1 MGPQGTPA
9 STPPHWTPIF
19 EHDLGS
25 ERGIM
30 RWGLRD
36 DGCPWCCS
44 QWRSA
49 PSPAAPPPARF
60 PATRAG
66 DFSRARAGIDQKIVA
81 FRARS
86 EGRLKSNAGNDQHID
101 DEMFGATVAQGR
113 LRAAECRRSRHARLR
128 LSKTC
133 SEGSR
138 RRRSKTP
145 LPPSSPRAPRRGA
158 RAIGD
163 DLALTRAES
172 ASANLCAA
180 WRINSGATVFREKR
194 LTLKFA

>member
-1 MGPQGTPA
+1 
-9 STPPHWTPIF
+9 
-19 EHDLGS
+19 
-25 ERGIM
+25 M

-44 QWRSA
+44 RWRSA

-66 DFSRARAGIDQKIVA
+66 DFSHARAGIDQKIVA
-81 FRARS
+81 LRARS
-86 EGRLKSNAGNDQHID
+86 ESRLKSNAGNDQTHRRRNVRCNRS
-101 DEMFGATVAQGR
+101 ARATSRRLVSTVAP
-113 LRAAECRRSRHARLR
+113 RAATAIQNMQWGRAGGAAKLRSHLHRR
-128 LSKTC
+128 
-133 SEGSR
+133 G
-138 RRRSKTP
+138 
-145 LPPSSPRAPRRGA
+145 APRRGA

>member
-1 MGPQGTPA
+1 MTLAPARHLGRARCDPLLNTPRCVSGMGPQGTPT
-9 STPPHWTPIF
+9 STPPHCTPIF

-44 QWRSA
+44 RWRSA

-66 DFSRARAGIDQKIVA
+66 DFSHARAGIDQKIVA
-81 FRARS
+81 LRARS
-86 EGRLKSNAGNDQHID
+86 ESRLKSNAGNDQHID

-113 LRAAECRRSRHARLR
+113 LRAAWCRQSRHARLR

-133 SEGSR
+133 NGV
-138 RRRSKTP
+138 
-145 LPPSSPRAPRRGA
+145 APAAQQNSAPTFIAAGRPDVVREL
-158 RAIGD
+158 
-163 DLALTRAES
+163 LAM
-172 ASANLCAA
+172 
-180 WRINSGATVFREKR
+180 KR
-194 LTLKFA
+194 HRLNAC